1 MAWDGQTR
9 EATRGAGYHTLAYV
23 RRAKLALLL
32 DFPYVGK
39 VETKGGDIVDGMKS
53 GKDAGHEILFDPKG
67 DCQKELGILL
77 AGIDILFDEE
87 ESFSGDIEKAW
98 LVVEKGWDS
107 VTPEQLDRLQTFIA
121 KKLKKL

>member
-1 MAWDGQTR
+1 MVWDDATR
-9 EATRGAGYHTLAYV
+9 EATRGAGYHILAYV
-23 RRAKLALLL
+23 RRAKIALLL

-39 VETKGGDIVDGMKS
+39 VETKSGIVDCMKG

-77 AGIDILFDEE
+77 AGIDILREE
-87 ESFSGDIEKAW
+87 ESFSGDIEKAFV
-98 LVVEKGWDS
+98 VVEKGWDT
-107 VTPEQLDRLQTFIA
+107 VTPEQLERLQAFIA